1 MPIADQSLLVSVLV
15 FLLVAQA
22 ILIVTRT
29 SSASA
34 KDRVAQRL
42 SAYTAPLWENRIE
55 RSISVLRRRRYSR
68 FPLLDQALARMD
80 LGDSLSLE
88 LQQAGLPL
96 RAGEFLFLQLVV
108 GTVGGL
114 LGAVAGWEALGG
126 PIAALGAAVLG
137 FFVPMVWLRYRITQR
152 RTAFEQGLPEALDR
166 VTGALRAGYGLEYG
180 FDLVARE
187 GTPPCSEEFGQI
199 LQELSLGGD
208 LEEALA
214 RLILRVNSEDARLLS
229 TAVAVQRRTGGN
241 LVEVLG
247 QMAQMLRERERLRR
261 DVQVLTTAPR
271 VSGYVVALLPLLT
284 VMVMFFTSR
293 YYIDTLL
300 SEPIGRLAAAVGAGL
315 VVVGLYL
322 NHRIAQV
329 DL

>member
-1 MPIADQSLLVSVLV
+1 MVDQTIMVSVLV
-15 FLLVAQA
+15 FLLVVQA
-22 ILIVTRT
+22 AWSVVGT
-29 SSASA
+29 SSNE
-34 KDRVAQRL
+34 RQRAIRRL
-42 SAYTAPLWENRIE
+42 TSYTVPTWDTGLHTRY
-55 RSISVLRRRRYSR
+55 SVLRRRRYSR
-68 FPLLDQALARMD
+68 FPWLDMVLARLD
-80 LGDSLSLE
+80 LGDGLTLQ

-96 RAGEFLFLQLVV
+96 RAGEFLFLQLVAA
-108 GTVGGL
+108 TILGL
-114 LGAVAGWEALGG
+114 VGAVAGWEAFGG
-126 PIAALGAAVLG
+126 PLAAVGGAVIG
-137 FFVPMVWLRYRITQR
+137 FLAPMAFLRYRIGQR
-152 RTAFEQGLPEALDR
+152 RGAFEQGLPEALDR

-187 GTPPCSEEFGQI
+187 GSPPCSEEFGQI
-199 LQELSLGGD
+199 LQELNLGGD

-214 RLILRVNSEDARLLS
+214 RLVLRVNSEDAHLLA

-247 QMAQMLRERERLRR
+247 QMGQMLRERERLRR
-261 DVQVLTTAPR
+261 DVRVLTTAPR

-284 VMVMFFTSR
+284 VIVMYFTSR

-300 SEPIGRLAAAVGAGL
+300 SEPIGRLAALAGGVL
-315 VVVGLYL
+315 VLVGLFL

>member
-1 MPIADQSLLVSVLV
+1 MSEPVLISAFV
-15 FLLVAQA
+15 FVLVAQA
-22 ILIVTRT
+22 FLMVTRT
-29 SSASA
+29 SAGSERDRIA
-34 KDRVAQRL
+34 KRL
-42 SAYTAPLWENRIE
+42 QSYTVPLWESRIE

-68 FPLLDQALARMD
+68 FPVLDQMLARLD
-80 LGDSLSLE
+80 LGDSVSLQ

-108 GTVGGL
+108 ATVGGL
-114 LGAVAGWEALGG
+114 IGALAGWEAMGG
-126 PIAALGAAVLG
+126 PLAALAGAIIG
-137 FFVPMVWLRYRITQR
+137 FVVPMVWLRFRIGQR
-152 RTAFEQGLPEALDR
+152 RKAFEQGLPEALDR

-187 GTPPCSEEFGQI
+187 GAPPCSEEFGQI
-199 LQELSLGGD
+199 LQELNLGGD

-214 RLILRVNSEDARLLS
+214 RLILRIDSEDARLLA

-284 VMVMFFTSR
+284 VVVMYFTSR

-300 SEPIGRLAAAVGAGL
+300 SEPIGRLAAAVGGCL

-329 DL
+329 EL

>member
-1 MPIADQSLLVSVLV
+1 MDQGVLVSILV
-15 FLLVAQA
+15 FLLITQA
-22 ILIVTRT
+22 VMLVG
-29 SSASA
+29 SAGRVGERE
-34 KDRVAQRL
+34 KVAQRL
-42 SAYTAPLWENRIE
+42 SAYTLPTWEGRLQT
-55 RSISVLRRRRYSR
+55 SISVLRRRRYSR
-68 FPLLDQALARMD
+68 LPWLDYVLARLD
-80 LGDSLSLE
+80 LGDGIALR

-96 RAGEFLFLQLVV
+96 RAGEFLFVQLMLA
-108 GTVGGL
+108 TVLGLAGAL
-114 LGAVAGWEALGG
+114 LGWQSFGG
-126 PIAALGAAVLG
+126 PLAALAGGMIGLVAPLG
-137 FFVPMVWLRYRITQR
+137 WLRYRVGQR
-152 RTAFEQGLPEALDR
+152 RNAFEQGLPEALDR
-166 VTGALRAGYGLEYG
+166 VAGALRAGYGLEYG

-214 RLILRVNSEDARLLS
+214 RLILRVNSEDAHLLA

-271 VSGYVVALLPLLT
+271 VSGYVVALLPVLT
-284 VMVMFFTSR
+284 VLAMYFTSR
-293 YYIDTLL
+293 YYIDTLF
-300 SEPIGRLAAAVGAGL
+300 SEPIGRVAAAVGGL
-315 VVVGLYL
+315 LVLIGLYL

>member
-1 MPIADQSLLVSVLV
+1 
-15 FLLVAQA
+15 
-22 ILIVTRT
+22 
-29 SSASA
+29 
-34 KDRVAQRL
+34 
-42 SAYTAPLWENRIE
+42 
-55 RSISVLRRRRYSR
+55 
-68 FPLLDQALARMD
+68 
-80 LGDSLSLE
+80 
-88 LQQAGLPL
+88 
-96 RAGEFLFLQLVV
+96 
-108 GTVGGL
+108 
-114 LGAVAGWEALGG
+114 VAGWEALGG